1 MALVWQAKLPSH
13 LKLALLA
20 IADHAN
26 DEGWAYPGQT
36 RLADKCGVQPRAL
49 RDSLAQL
56 QQRGYLEV
64 WQRGS
69 STTNLYRVHPL
80 GDRQPTATL
89 TGSPLPHRSGSP
101 LPPNRQGT
109 VRTTAAK
116 AAYPGTQATL
126 GADVCAHLPVDDTGY
141 CTACRTQLPKEPPT

>member
-26 DEGWAYPGQT
+26 DDGWAYPGQT
-36 RLADKCGVQPRAL
+36 RLADKCGVKPRAL

-56 QQRGYLEV
+56 VDRGYLEV
-64 WQRGS
+64 WQRHN
-69 STTNLYRVHPL
+69 TTNLYRVHAT
-80 GDRQPTATL
+80 GGWQPAAVPG
-89 TGSPLPHRSGSP
+89 GSPLPVGGGSP
-101 LPPNRQGT
+101 LPTNHPNRKDN
-109 VRTTAAK
+109 RAAK

-126 GADVCAHLPVDDTGY
+126 SPDVCAHRPVDDTGY
-141 CTACRTQLPKEPPT
+141 CTACQTQLDKEPTT